1 MNKNRYRVVYNKAR
15 QIFMAVAENVKSQT
29 KNSGQSTASST
40 VEEQSQP
47 FHQLWQVKCLVA
59 SMSLWMPLAPVYAQI
74 QADNSANAGNRPV
87 IGVGQNS
94 QGQNVPVVNIQTP
107 TNGVSHNIYK
117 QMDVLPEGVVL
128 NNSRTGANSAL
139 VGTVGANPFLAQGEA
154 RIILNEVNSNVASR
168 FEGNLEVAGQRA
180 DVIIANPAG
189 INIQGGGFI
198 NANKAILTTGK
209 PQLNAD
215 GSIQQFIVDQGK
227 ITVSAKSGSSLGLG
241 GNNNNADYVDVYARA
256 LELNA
261 QLYANKDI
269 QAITGANNI
278 SADLQQ
284 LSNRTGTGTTPT
296 LAIDVKNLG
305 GMYANNIYL
314 LGNEKGL
321 GVSNAGTIRAINNLV
336 VTSAGKIEHTGSL
349 ESTSNTLGLVSIQTT
364 QTGDNGNI
372 NSSGSISS
380 KSMLSIDAAN
390 HLNITGNQVIVNQGV
405 VSPLLLSAKGD
416 INVSNAA
423 KIKNFNSGGDIY
435 LDAKNINLAENT
447 DIGSNGQTNL
457 NSSGK
462 IDAKKGSKITS
473 ISSLNL
479 SAKEAITLTD
489 TSLVALRNT
498 DGNIN
503 LQSSSSTENQGN
515 ITLQS
520 VSLQAGKDL
529 NLYGTGNVILSS
541 LNFTLLNGSSTLQN
555 INAYSGM
562 NLVWDQTAKALPQ
575 ISGNVTIE
583 AANLIDLKGSNLST
597 KGDLKLQG
605 KALNLGADLNAGK
618 NLNLTATQSDLI
630 LNKTLNAQG
639 NIDVNAL
646 AGSITTNSLKAN
658 SMAGKI
664 SILANKD
671 LTVNSLQDINGAYIY
686 DQKTTI
692 KTSIS
697 GNQGVNIG
705 SIGEGKISVYA
716 ADLKSDQGDIQL
728 IGRNGVNLLGNTDVS
743 VRNDDSGTEYI
754 VQNTLDAKNILIK
767 NSKNNLNLED
777 TNLKAKEKI
786 EISSD
791 GVGNIKSSTL
801 MANGNIELFA
811 KDNLTLD
818 GVKSNSQQH
827 TALNSKKN
835 IFINSQAGTGDTV
848 NFISTKTTEL
858 NSTGTLSLISEGNQ
872 NLQNTKL
879 TGGAILLEAGGA
891 LNTPKIIEFNATG
904 SDLLKNDSK
913 LDSLN
918 GDLSIQTKESLTIDP
933 NIHILKAVGDIELAS
948 KQGNL
953 TLAGHSGQ
961 AGNGSEQVVKLNT
974 SGGSISLEGNK
985 VDIQGAQLTAQ
996 KDIKLIS
1003 SQEDIFIDGI
1013 KNKFTNFS
1021 SKKYIT
1027 SLNQNLLDINAKI
1040 NIVKND
1046 NSYLSIKNKIANLG
1060 NEANQISQL
1069 LNSALSEYMSGVDP
1083 LNASI
1088 GYDSESGNFIY
1099 VSNYDGGRAY
1109 FVSVPPELNLDRYRQ
1124 IVIDDLPLENKKL
1137 NSFNNKINQLEQ
1149 DKFRINETINF
1160 INNNTN
1166 GYEHAE
1172 SNLISKDG
1180 NITLTSARGISI
1192 SGANIAA
1199 ITGQTNIEARAPL
1212 VGQYTSST
1220 INSEQNQPKK
1230 ISASIIIDGHTDFY
1244 DKGKETDANYSMRT
1258 FISPTIINGTNGVNI
1273 KAIGNTISDNLVLQA
1288 TGIIASQGD
1297 VKIEA
1302 NKSILFDASVEQS
1315 YDRSTSTT
1323 TKKSWGGLK
1332 KKITT
1337 TIEETNITNA
1347 ASVDISAKNIYVE
1360 TKKMGDNSD
1369 SKKPDNNIDIY
1380 SGRFTATNGQI
1391 SIISGG
1397 NLNFYTAEETSSSKV
1412 DITKKSSFLSLK
1424 YNDSKTNAT
1433 RTQIS
1438 ELPAILKADYIG
1450 TKSGFDT
1457 RLIGTEFEYLKG
1469 SHIEAGGKIE
1479 LLAAK
1484 TQITDL
1490 VKKEKNSVIW
1500 QSMQDK
1506 GSVTETAK
1514 LPRFNGPTPPEFKA
1528 AGGLVV
1534 QIPIGEKDQNKIE
1547 IRDQILALAN
1557 QPGNDYLNQLVNR
1570 NDVDWQKVILAQ
1582 KDWDYKSQGLT
1593 AAGAAIIAIVVAA
1606 LTYGGGVAAIGST
1619 VQAASGATTVTV
1631 GGTTVTVGAGGSA
1644 TFFGGTLL
1652 STSTAAG
1659 VTTYTTTGIMINAA
1673 VTSIATQASV
1683 GLVNN
1688 QGDISKTVK
1697 DLGSKD
1703 SVKNL
1708 AASVVTAGLLS
1719 QVGSVLNIKDIS
1731 GFPTRLLN
1739 NFTTAVGSTL
1749 VQTAIKG
1756 GDLENNLK
1764 VALLAGL
1771 AGAVQ
1776 GELANQIGTNLDKV
1790 DPNVF
1795 EYTIHK
1801 IAHAAVG
1808 CAVAAATKSSC
1819 EAGAIGAGV
1828 GEIVASLMPDPAN
1841 GIEYNEDEKIKIRNT
1856 GKIVAGV
1863 VSAYAGYDV
1872 NTAANSADIAIQNNS
1887 LVKLATSTGKILVKT
1902 LDEFNALRKT
1912 GKQVTKDD
1920 LITSF
1925 KKQGADE
1932 LIGIADD
1939 LLTVFGRSSS
1949 SFDRALAAIDLIVG
1963 TDLKPGK
1970 GESLKIAKN
1979 ELEKLKTDRSYVQT
1993 VYQNKIDVITRNRLN
2008 GKEFET
2014 SAASKLGIQRN
2025 TDRQMIT
2032 VKTERDGQ
2040 INIIPDAFGNGGTL
2054 VEFKNLKYITDTK
2067 QFRGY
2072 AATKKPVTLVINPDT
2087 KYSSTIENTIRD
2099 SKGIIYTF
2107 DQTTQKLKVLKD
2119 FRKS

>member
-15 QIFMAVAENVKSQT
+15 QMFMAVAENVKSQT

-40 VEEQSQP
+40 VIEQSQP

-87 IGVGQNS
+87 IGVGQNG

-154 RIILNEVNSNVASR
+154 RIILNEVNSNVATR

-241 GNNNNADYVDVYARA
+241 GNNNNADYVDLYARA

-284 LSNRTGTGTTPT
+284 LSNRTGTSTTPT

-515 ITLQS
+515 ITLQG

-555 INAYSGM
+555 INASSGM

-605 KALNLGADLNAGK
+605 KALNVGADLNAGK

-646 AGSITTNSLKAN
+646 AGSITTNSLKAK

-671 LTVNSLQDINGAYIY
+671 LTINSLQDINGAYIY

-777 TNLKAKEKI
+777 TNLKVKEKI

-791 GVGNIKSSTL
+791 GVSNIKSSTL

-818 GVKSNSQQH
+818 GVKSTSQQH

-835 IFINSQAGTGDTV
+835 IFINSQAETGDTV

-891 LNTPKIIEFNATG
+891 LNTPKTIEFNATG

-1046 NSYLSIKNKIANLG
+1046 NSYLSIKNKIENLG

-1137 NSFNNKINQLEQ
+1137 NSFNNKLNQLEQ
-1149 DKFRINETINF
+1149 DKFRVNETINF

-1220 INSEQNQPKK
+1220 INSEQKQPKK

-1273 KAIGNTISDNLVLQA
+1273 KAIGNTTSDNLVLQA

-1323 TKKSWGGLK
+1323 TKKSWRGLK

-1412 DITKKSSFLSLK
+1412 DITKKSSFLGLK

-1433 RTQIS
+1433 RAQIS

-1469 SHIEAGGKIE
+1469 SHIESGGKIE

-1776 GELANQIGTNLDKV
+1776 GELASQIGTNLDKV

-1828 GEIVASLMPDPAN
+1828 GEIVAELMIPEGKTALDLTD
-1841 GIEYNEDEKIKIRNT
+1841 DERTRILNT
-1856 GKIVAGV
+1856 SKLIAGTT
-1863 VSAYAGYDV
+1863 AAFAGYDV
-1872 NTAANSADIAIQNNS
+1872 NMAANSANTAVENNS
-1887 LVKLATSTGKILVKT
+1887 LGKLGTTAGKAAYKVARKISEMPASLRANLKPSEVV
-1902 LDEFNALRKT
+1902 EMLRKEGVQGIIDIGDNIAT
-1912 GKQVTKDD
+1912 LVSPSSSMGDRAFALIDLAIGIDLKAAKNVDALKIDRDIITKNVSVVEKRPTHRASEIDVGKQLGKSALPQVSYKGGQIVPYGTSGSVRPDFSIGNTVGVEVKNYNIMNNSSG
-1920 LITSF
+1920 LITNVS
-1925 KKQGADE
+1925 KQVILRSEHLPKGMQQQIIIDIRGQNVTDKQKATIVSGVVAKTNG
-1932 LIGIADD
+1932 LISA
-1939 LLTVFGRSSS
+1939 S
-1949 SFDRALAAIDLIVG
+1949 AI
-1963 TDLKPGK
+1963 
-1970 GESLKIAKN
+1970 
-1979 ELEKLKTDRSYVQT
+1979 R
-1993 VYQNKIDVITRNRLN
+1993 
-2008 GKEFET
+2008 
-2014 SAASKLGIQRN
+2014 
-2025 TDRQMIT
+2025 
-2032 VKTERDGQ
+2032 
-2040 INIIPDAFGNGGTL
+2040 
-2054 VEFKNLKYITDTK
+2054 FKN
-2067 QFRGY
+2067 Q
-2072 AATKKPVTLVINPDT
+2072 
-2087 KYSSTIENTIRD
+2087 
-2099 SKGIIYTF
+2099 
-2107 DQTTQKLKVLKD
+2107 
-2119 FRKS
+2119 

>member
-15 QIFMAVAENVKSQT
+15 QMFMAVAENVKSQT
-29 KNSGQSTASST
+29 KNSGQSTASSS
-40 VEEQSQP
+40 VIEQSQP

-87 IGVGQNS
+87 IGVGQNG

-154 RIILNEVNSNVASR
+154 RIILNEVNSNVATR

-241 GNNNNADYVDVYARA
+241 GNNNNADYVDLYARA

-284 LSNRTGTGTTPT
+284 LSNRTGTSTTPT

-321 GVSNAGTIRAINNLV
+321 GVSNAGTIRAVNNLV
-336 VTSAGKIEHTGSL
+336 ITSAGKIEHTGSL
-349 ESTSNTLGLVSIQTT
+349 ESTSNTQGLVSLQTT

-515 ITLQS
+515 ITLQG

-605 KALNLGADLNAGK
+605 KALNVGADLNAGK

-639 NIDVNAL
+639 NIDIASLDGKLNATGL
-646 AGSITTNSLKAN
+646 SATSSQGKLSIFGAKDTILTNV
-658 SMAGKI
+658 G
-664 SILANKD
+664 
-671 LTVNSLQDINGAYIY
+671 TV
-686 DQKTTI
+686 KTTL
-692 KTSIS
+692 K
-697 GNQGVNIG
+697 GNQGVNVGTIG
-705 SIGEGKISVYA
+705 IGNLVLQNTILESQNGNIVVTSEG
-716 ADLKSDQGDIQL
+716 
-728 IGRNGVNLLGNTDVS
+728 
-743 VRNDDSGTEYI
+743 
-754 VQNTLDAKNILIK
+754 QNTLTDSAITAK
-767 NSKNNLNLED
+767 
-777 TNLKAKEKI
+777 
-786 EISSD
+786 
-791 GVGNIKSSTL
+791 
-801 MANGNIELFA
+801 GNIELFA

-818 GVKSNSQQH
+818 GIKSTSQQH

-835 IFINSQAGTGDTV
+835 IYINSQAGTGDSV
-848 NFISTKTTEL
+848 NFSSTKTTEL
-858 NSTGTLSLISEGNQ
+858 NSTGTLSLISNKNQ

-879 TGGAILLEAGGA
+879 KGGAVLLEAGGA
-891 LNTPKIIEFNATG
+891 LNTPKAIEFNATG

-913 LDSLN
+913 LNSLN

-933 NIHILKAVGDIELAS
+933 NIHTLKAVGDIELAS
-948 KQGNL
+948 KQGTL
-953 TLAGHSGQ
+953 TLAGYGGQ
-961 AGNGSEQVVKLNT
+961 AGNGSEKVLNLIT
-974 SGGSISLEGNK
+974 TGGGISLEGAS
-985 VDIQGAQLTAQ
+985 VELQGSQLNAQ
-996 KDIKLIS
+996 KDIKIVSTQGSVKVDGIRNIFNNINDSRRKINLDAQIL
-1003 SQEDIFIDGI
+1003 DFNNRLNIFIGEI
-1013 KNKFTNFS
+1013 VRVMSLPEFEGKP
-1021 SKKYIT
+1021 IT
-1027 SLNQNLLDINAKI
+1027 RPTTSEEDETLI
-1040 NIVKND
+1040 
-1046 NSYLSIKNKIANLG
+1046 KIAKEKGDKSPEYIAFVREISPAMAYIIQLG
-1060 NEANQISQL
+1060 IEF
-1069 LNSALSEYMSGVDP
+1069 EPY
-1083 LNASI
+1083 NAVHR
-1088 GYDSESGNFIY
+1088 ESLIKLQ
-1099 VSNYDGGRAY
+1099 D
-1109 FVSVPPELNLDRYRQ
+1109 ELNKY
-1124 IVIDDLPLENKKL
+1124 
-1137 NSFNNKINQLEQ
+1137 NSGK
-1149 DKFRINETINF
+1149 
-1160 INNNTN
+1160 
-1166 GYEHAE
+1166 EHIE
-1172 SNLISKDG
+1172 SNLNTNFGDVSIISKKG
-1180 NITLTSARGISI
+1180 VSI
-1192 SGANIAA
+1192 SGANISAQL
-1199 ITGQTNIEARAPL
+1199 GQVNIEAQGVLDQQYISTAIKGIN
-1212 VGQYTSST
+1212 GQST
-1220 INSEQNQPKK
+1220 QMGS
-1230 ISASIIIDGHTDFY
+1230 SIIIDGHTDFY
-1244 DKGKETDANYSMRT
+1244 DRGNENDANYSMRT
-1258 FISPTIINGTNGVNI
+1258 FISPTMINGDKGVTI
-1273 KAIGNTISDNLVLQA
+1273 RATGNSNQDNLVLQA
-1288 TGIIASQGD
+1288 TGITAANGD
-1297 VKIEA
+1297 VRIEA
-1302 NKSILFDASVEQS
+1302 NKNILFDAAIEQI
-1315 YDRSTSTT
+1315 YDRSTTT
-1323 TKKSWGGLK
+1323 EKKKSWGGLK
-1332 KKITT
+1332 KKYITT
-1337 TIEETNITNA
+1337 VAENDQTNA
-1347 ASVDISAKNIYVE
+1347 ASVDISGKNIFIE
-1360 TKKMGDNSD
+1360 
-1369 SKKPDNNIDIY
+1369 SKEKNIANNIDIY
-1380 SGRFTATNGQI
+1380 SGKFTANSGQV
-1391 SIISGG
+1391 SILSGG
-1397 NLNFYTAEETSSSKV
+1397 NINLYAVQESINNKV
-1412 DITKKSSFLSLK
+1412 DVNKQSSIIGIK
-1424 YNDSKTNAT
+1424 YNTSKTNTT
-1433 RTQIS
+1433 RNQIG
-1438 ELPAILKADYIG
+1438 ELPGVLKADYIG
-1450 TKSGFDT
+1450 IKADNDV
-1457 RLIGTEFEYLKG
+1457 RLVGTEFEYLQ
-1469 SHIEAGGKIE
+1469 
-1479 LLAAK
+1479 AAK
-1484 TQITDL
+1484 IQAGRNLSLLTASTTVTETL
-1490 VKKEKNSVIW
+1490 NKKKNSVVW

-1506 GSVTETAK
+1506 GSVTETAQ

-1528 AGGLVV
+1528 AGGLIV

-1557 QPGNDYLNQLVNR
+1557 QPGNDYLKQLVNR

-1776 GELANQIGTNLDKV
+1776 GELASQIGTNLDKV

-1828 GEIVASLMPDPAN
+1828 GEIVAELMIPEGKTALDLTD
-1841 GIEYNEDEKIKIRNT
+1841 DERTRILNT
-1856 GKIVAGV
+1856 SKLIAGTT
-1863 VSAYAGYDV
+1863 AAFAGYDV
-1872 NTAANSADIAIQNNS
+1872 NMAANSANTAVENNS
-1887 LVKLATSTGKILVKT
+1887 LGKLGTTAGKAAYKVARKISEMPASLRANLKPSEVV
-1902 LDEFNALRKT
+1902 EMLRKEGVQGIIDIGDNIAT
-1912 GKQVTKDD
+1912 LVSPSSSMGDRAFALIDLAIGIDLKAAKNVDALKIDRDIITKNVSIVEKRPTHRASEIDVGKQLGKSALPQVSYKGGQIVPYGTSGSVRPDFSIGNTVGVEVKNYNIMNNSSG
-1920 LITSF
+1920 LITNVS
-1925 KKQGADE
+1925 KQVILRSEHLPKGMQQQIIIDIRGQNVTDKQKATIVSGVVAKTNG
-1932 LIGIADD
+1932 LISA
-1939 LLTVFGRSSS
+1939 S
-1949 SFDRALAAIDLIVG
+1949 AI
-1963 TDLKPGK
+1963 
-1970 GESLKIAKN
+1970 
-1979 ELEKLKTDRSYVQT
+1979 R
-1993 VYQNKIDVITRNRLN
+1993 
-2008 GKEFET
+2008 
-2014 SAASKLGIQRN
+2014 
-2025 TDRQMIT
+2025 
-2032 VKTERDGQ
+2032 
-2040 INIIPDAFGNGGTL
+2040 
-2054 VEFKNLKYITDTK
+2054 FKN
-2067 QFRGY
+2067 Q
-2072 AATKKPVTLVINPDT
+2072 
-2087 KYSSTIENTIRD
+2087 
-2099 SKGIIYTF
+2099 
-2107 DQTTQKLKVLKD
+2107 
-2119 FRKS
+2119 

>member
-15 QIFMAVAENVKSQT
+15 QMFMAVAENVKSQT
-29 KNSGQSTASST
+29 KNSGQSTVSSS
-40 VEEQSQP
+40 VIEQSQP

-87 IGVGQNS
+87 IGVGQNG

-154 RIILNEVNSNVASR
+154 RIILNEVNSNVATR

-241 GNNNNADYVDVYARA
+241 GNNNNADYVDLYARA

-284 LSNRTGTGTTPT
+284 LSNRTGTSTTPT

-321 GVSNAGTIRAINNLV
+321 GVSNAGTIRAVNNLV
-336 VTSAGKIEHTGSL
+336 ITSAGKIEHTGSL
-349 ESTSNTLGLVSIQTT
+349 ESTSNTQGLVSLQTT

-515 ITLQS
+515 ITLQG

-605 KALNLGADLNAGK
+605 KALNVGADLNAGK

-639 NIDVNAL
+639 NIDIASLDGKLNATGL
-646 AGSITTNSLKAN
+646 SGTSSQGKLSIFGAKDTILTNV
-658 SMAGKI
+658 G
-664 SILANKD
+664 
-671 LTVNSLQDINGAYIY
+671 TV
-686 DQKTTI
+686 KTTL
-692 KTSIS
+692 K
-697 GNQGVNIG
+697 GNQGVNVGTIG
-705 SIGEGKISVYA
+705 IGNLVLQNTILESQNGNIVVTSEG
-716 ADLKSDQGDIQL
+716 
-728 IGRNGVNLLGNTDVS
+728 
-743 VRNDDSGTEYI
+743 
-754 VQNTLDAKNILIK
+754 QNTLTDSAITAK
-767 NSKNNLNLED
+767 
-777 TNLKAKEKI
+777 
-786 EISSD
+786 
-791 GVGNIKSSTL
+791 
-801 MANGNIELFA
+801 GNIELFA

-818 GVKSNSQQH
+818 GIKSTSQQH

-835 IFINSQAGTGDTV
+835 IYINSQAGTGDSV
-848 NFISTKTTEL
+848 NFSSTKTTEL
-858 NSTGTLSLISEGNQ
+858 NSTGTLSLISNKNQ

-879 TGGAILLEAGGA
+879 KGGAVLLEAGGA
-891 LNTPKIIEFNATG
+891 LNTPKAIEFNATG

-913 LDSLN
+913 LNSLN

-933 NIHILKAVGDIELAS
+933 TIHTLKAVSDIELTS
-948 KQGNL
+948 KQGAL
-953 TLAGHSGQ
+953 TLLGYGGQ
-961 AGNGSEQVVKLNT
+961 AGNGSEKVLNLIT
-974 SGGSISLEGNK
+974 TGGGISLEGAS
-985 VDIQGAQLTAQ
+985 VELQGSQLNAQ
-996 KDIKLIS
+996 KDIKIVSTQGSVKVDGIRNIFNNINDSRRKINLDAQIL
-1003 SQEDIFIDGI
+1003 DFNNRLNIFIGEI
-1013 KNKFTNFS
+1013 VRVMSLPEFEGKP
-1021 SKKYIT
+1021 IT
-1027 SLNQNLLDINAKI
+1027 RPTTSEEDETLI
-1040 NIVKND
+1040 
-1046 NSYLSIKNKIANLG
+1046 KIAKEKGDKSPEYIAFVREISPAMAYIIQLG
-1060 NEANQISQL
+1060 IEF
-1069 LNSALSEYMSGVDP
+1069 EPY
-1083 LNASI
+1083 NAVHR
-1088 GYDSESGNFIY
+1088 ESLIKLQ
-1099 VSNYDGGRAY
+1099 D
-1109 FVSVPPELNLDRYRQ
+1109 ELNKY
-1124 IVIDDLPLENKKL
+1124 
-1137 NSFNNKINQLEQ
+1137 NSGK
-1149 DKFRINETINF
+1149 
-1160 INNNTN
+1160 
-1166 GYEHAE
+1166 EHIE
-1172 SNLISKDG
+1172 SNLNTNFGDVSIISKKG
-1180 NITLTSARGISI
+1180 VSI
-1192 SGANIAA
+1192 SGANISAQL
-1199 ITGQTNIEARAPL
+1199 GQVNIEAQGVLDQQYISTAIKGIN
-1212 VGQYTSST
+1212 GQST
-1220 INSEQNQPKK
+1220 QMGS
-1230 ISASIIIDGHTDFY
+1230 SIIIDGHTDFY
-1244 DKGKETDANYSMRT
+1244 DRGNENDANYSMRT
-1258 FISPTIINGTNGVNI
+1258 FISPTMINGDKGVTI
-1273 KAIGNTISDNLVLQA
+1273 RATGNSNQDNLVLQA
-1288 TGIIASQGD
+1288 TGITAANGD
-1297 VKIEA
+1297 VRIEA
-1302 NKSILFDASVEQS
+1302 NKNILFDAAIEQI
-1315 YDRSTSTT
+1315 YDRSTTT
-1323 TKKSWGGLK
+1323 EKKKSWGGLK
-1332 KKITT
+1332 KKYITT
-1337 TIEETNITNA
+1337 VAENDQTNA
-1347 ASVDISAKNIYVE
+1347 ASVDISGKNIFIE
-1360 TKKMGDNSD
+1360 
-1369 SKKPDNNIDIY
+1369 SKEKNIANNIDIY
-1380 SGRFTATNGQI
+1380 SGKFTANSGQV
-1391 SIISGG
+1391 SILSGG
-1397 NLNFYTAEETSSSKV
+1397 NINLYAVQESINNKV
-1412 DITKKSSFLSLK
+1412 DVNKQSSIIGIK
-1424 YNDSKTNAT
+1424 YNTSKTNTT
-1433 RTQIS
+1433 RNQIG
-1438 ELPAILKADYIG
+1438 ELPGVLKADYIG
-1450 TKSGFDT
+1450 IKADNDV
-1457 RLIGTEFEYLKG
+1457 RLVGTEFEYLQ
-1469 SHIEAGGKIE
+1469 
-1479 LLAAK
+1479 AAK
-1484 TQITDL
+1484 IQAGRNLSLLTASTTVTETL
-1490 VKKEKNSVIW
+1490 NKKKNSVVW

-1506 GSVTETAK
+1506 GSVTETAQ

-1528 AGGLVV
+1528 VGGLIV

-1557 QPGNDYLNQLVNR
+1557 QPGNDYLKQLVNR

-1776 GELANQIGTNLDKV
+1776 GELASQIGTNLDKV

-1828 GEIVASLMPDPAN
+1828 GEIVAELMIPEGKTALDLTD
-1841 GIEYNEDEKIKIRNT
+1841 DERTRILNT
-1856 GKIVAGV
+1856 SKLIAGTT
-1863 VSAYAGYDV
+1863 AAFAGYDV
-1872 NTAANSADIAIQNNS
+1872 NMAANSANTAVENNS
-1887 LVKLATSTGKILVKT
+1887 LGKLGTTAGKAAYKVARKISEMPASLRANLKPSEVV
-1902 LDEFNALRKT
+1902 EMLRKEGVQGIIDIGDNIAT
-1912 GKQVTKDD
+1912 LVSPSSSMGDRAFALIDLAIGIDLKAAKNVDALKIDRDIITKNVSIVEKRPTHRASEIDVGKQLGKSALPQVSYKGGQIVPYGTSGSVRPDFSIGNTVGVEVKNYNIMNNSSG
-1920 LITSF
+1920 LITNVS
-1925 KKQGADE
+1925 KQVILRSEHLPKGMQQQIIIDIRGQNVTDKQKATIVSGVVAKTNG
-1932 LIGIADD
+1932 LISA
-1939 LLTVFGRSSS
+1939 S
-1949 SFDRALAAIDLIVG
+1949 AI
-1963 TDLKPGK
+1963 
-1970 GESLKIAKN
+1970 
-1979 ELEKLKTDRSYVQT
+1979 R
-1993 VYQNKIDVITRNRLN
+1993 
-2008 GKEFET
+2008 
-2014 SAASKLGIQRN
+2014 
-2025 TDRQMIT
+2025 
-2032 VKTERDGQ
+2032 
-2040 INIIPDAFGNGGTL
+2040 
-2054 VEFKNLKYITDTK
+2054 FKN
-2067 QFRGY
+2067 Q
-2072 AATKKPVTLVINPDT
+2072 
-2087 KYSSTIENTIRD
+2087 
-2099 SKGIIYTF
+2099 
-2107 DQTTQKLKVLKD
+2107 
-2119 FRKS
+2119 